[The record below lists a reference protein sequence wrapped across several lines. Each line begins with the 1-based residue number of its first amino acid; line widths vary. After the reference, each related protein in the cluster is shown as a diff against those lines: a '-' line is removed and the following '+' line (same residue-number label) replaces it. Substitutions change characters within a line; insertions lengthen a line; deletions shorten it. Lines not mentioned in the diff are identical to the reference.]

1 MQDKPFFEKINS
13 INSKILSQN
22 EATITKDLLFGSE
35 KLESDKNKSLLL
47 STQEDLNP
55 HYSKLKLAGNSGS

>member
-47 STQEDLNP
+47 STQKDLNS
-55 HYSKLKLAGNSGS
+55 HYSKLKLAGISGS